1 MIYLITTIFTLISIV
16 VIVMLFDRQ
25 LYGRV
30 YQKADHAFQYL
41 WVLKARYF
49 VLKPQVITNI
59 KPKIE
64 HRFLNIK
71 SLNMKVSN
79 VSAAVIPTLSILV
92 IVATTVLCYFLVTHN
107 SLEVYRTQS
116 DAPNTANAQ
125 INQLLIGEQL
135 RPPPSPPAELFAE
148 LEAEI
153 ASYQA
158 TQMEAGYWPETASD
172 ASSTRPLMLPEP
184 DLSDLSVQDHT
195 TGYSG
200 DILASHITNGHIN
213 IKNADRNWNKMNSE
227 FVQRMLTVYKVMSEQ
242 YGYDMVLL
250 EGYRS
255 PGRQAKL
262 LKQGSHVTKAG
273 SYKSY
278 HQFGLAGDSAFIR
291 NGKIVITEKDPW
303 AMQGYKLYGKVA
315 KSAGLVWGGD
325 WRMMDLGHVELRKP
339 GVLGRPQMAE
349 ILTSQ

>member
-135 RPPPSPPAELFAE
+135 HPPPSPPAELFAE

-158 TQMEAGYWPETASD
+158 TQMEAGKIILLATQAIYWPHISQT
-172 ASSTRPLMLPEP
+172 
-184 DLSDLSVQDHT
+184 V
-195 TGYSG
+195 
-200 DILASHITNGHIN
+200 ILIS
-213 IKNADRNWNKMNSE
+213 
-227 FVQRMLTVYKVMSEQ
+227 RMLTVIGIK
-242 YGYDMVLL
+242 
-250 EGYRS
+250 
-255 PGRQAKL
+255 
-262 LKQGSHVTKAG
+262 
-273 SYKSY
+273 
-278 HQFGLAGDSAFIR
+278 
-291 NGKIVITEKDPW
+291 
-303 AMQGYKLYGKVA
+303 
-315 KSAGLVWGGD
+315 
-325 WRMMDLGHVELRKP
+325 
-339 GVLGRPQMAE
+339 
-349 ILTSQ
+349 